1 MITRSFS
8 YWFVCGVIAIL
19 AVEVAE
25 AGMEPSFT
33 LPAEAASSVLP
44 VPEPGRA
51 ILLFAG
57 IMAMAFT
64 YRRAWL
70 GWKRGSQ
77 S

>member
-1 MITRSFS
+1 MTFRSLS
-8 YWFVCGVIAIL
+8 YWLFSSLAAALAATAGEPGAADPQIFSLPVDAESSIL
-19 AVEVAE
+19 A
-25 AGMEPSFT
+25 
-33 LPAEAASSVLP
+33 

-70 GWKRGSQ
+70 SWKRGA
-77 S
+77 